1 VRWLV
6 AITAVSLIAAC
17 AANPFRK
24 VDGVTA
30 NSTIEISDTAFFPQ
44 EAYQCGPAA
53 LATVLESSGVPV
65 TPEQLVP
72 LVFIPERGGSLQT
85 EIIATARTF
94 GRIPYVIEPAFAA
107 LLRELDAGRPV
118 LVLQNLGVS
127 FAPAWHYA
135 VVIGYSSARSEIILR
150 SGTTERL
157 IQTARTFVN
166 TWRRSDYWGIVLL
179 PAGDIPAG
187 IDPQRYLSAVAAAE
201 SAQQYD
207 LALPAYATAMRRWPD
222 EPLAPLGIGNIHF
235 ANGDLDAAELWYR
248 RVLEIEPRD
257 PVGLNNLASVL
268 LARGSCDD
276 ASKIIADALAMQSG
290 DSPYLEMLRATEA
303 ESLTCGD
310 TLQEFPVH

>member
-1 VRWLV
+1 VHWPVALAAAGLV
-6 AITAVSLIAAC
+6 AGC
-17 AANPFRK
+17 AADPFRSADTIP
-24 VDGVTA
+24 VDSAV
-30 NSTIEISDTAFFPQ
+30 ELRETAFFPQ

-53 LATVLESSGVPV
+53 LATVLQTSGVPV
-65 TPEQLVP
+65 TPDELVP

-118 LVLQNLGVS
+118 LILQNLGMS

-135 VVIGYSSARSEIILR
+135 VVVGYSSARKEIILR

-157 IQTARTFVN
+157 MQSGRTFVN

-179 PAGDIPAG
+179 PADDIPDG
-187 IDPQRYLSAVAAAE
+187 IDPQRFLRAVAAAE

-207 LALPAYATAMRRWPD
+207 LALPAYAAATTRWPD

-235 ANGDLDAAELWYR
+235 AMGDADAAELWYR
-248 RVLEIEPRD
+248 RVLEIEPQYA
-257 PVGLNNLASVL
+257 VGLNNLASVL
-268 LARGSCDD
+268 IARGACED
-276 ASKIIADALAMQSG
+276 ASKIIGDALAMQSG
-290 DSPYLEMLRATEA
+290 DSPYIAMLAVTEA
-303 ESLTCGD
+303 EAVACGG
-310 TLQEFPVH
+310 TPR

>member
-1 VRWLV
+1 MRWIV
-6 AITAVSLIAAC
+6 AISAASLIAAC
-17 AANPFRK
+17 AADPFRS
-24 VDGVTA
+24 VEAVPA
-30 NSTIEISDTAFFPQ
+30 NSAAEIEEAAFFPQ
-44 EAYQCGPAA
+44 QAYQCGPAA
-53 LATVLESSGVPV
+53 LATVLQTSGIPI
-65 TPEQLVP
+65 TPDVLVP

-135 VVIGYSSARSEIILR
+135 VVIGYSSGRSEIILR
-150 SGTTERL
+150 SGTTRRL
-157 IQTARTFVN
+157 KQIARTFVN
-166 TWRRSDYWGIVLL
+166 TWRRSAYWGIVLL
-179 PAGDIPAG
+179 PADDIPAG
-187 IDPQRYLSAVAAAE
+187 VDPQRYLSAVAAAE

-207 LALPAYATAMRRWPD
+207 LALSAYTAATGRWPD

-235 ANGDLDAAELWYR
+235 ARGDLDAAESWYR
-248 RVLEIEPRD
+248 RLLEIEPQN

-276 ASKIIADALAMQSG
+276 ASEIIRKALALQADG
-290 DSPYLEMLRATEA
+290 SPYLEMLRATEA
-303 ESLTCGD
+303 EFVACAAAR
-310 TLQEFPVH
+310 